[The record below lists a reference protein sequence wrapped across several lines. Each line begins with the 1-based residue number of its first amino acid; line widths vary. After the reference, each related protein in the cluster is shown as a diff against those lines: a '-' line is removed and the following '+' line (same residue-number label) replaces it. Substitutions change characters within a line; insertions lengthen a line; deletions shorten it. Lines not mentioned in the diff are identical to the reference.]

1 MLKGLNPLLTPD
13 LLYVLRAMGHGDEIA
28 IVDGNFPAESWGPEL
43 VRVDGAGAPA
53 VLDAVL
59 SVMSLD
65 PDFEIAAFRPNVPGE
80 DGKDLPIF
88 VEFDKIVKKHE
99 GKKAKLGAL
108 ERPAFYERSRK
119 AYAIVATSERRFH
132 GNVILRKGVVPPE
145 G

>member
-53 VLDAVL
+53 VVDAVL

-65 PDFEIAAFRPNVPGE
+65 PDFEVAAFRPNVSEANG
-80 DGKDLPIF
+80 DMLPIF
-88 VEFDKIVKKHE
+88 VEFEKVVKKHE

-119 AYAIVATSERRFH
+119 AYAIVATGERRFH

-145 G
+145 T